1 MDTPIKPRASKP
13 RVERRYAL
21 VHKHKWYDRDLPGR
35 RGEPIYAKRYVCGD
49 ETVAAIGCTIEG
61 AYKNWLSLKIDY
73 LNTKAVTYKTAVNR
87 YYASP

>member
-49 ETVAAIGCTIEG
+49 ETVAAIGCTIQG
-61 AYKNWLSLKIDY
+61 AYKNWVSLREEHLNILSSDRDY
-73 LNTKAVTYKTAVNR
+73 K
-87 YYASP
+87 